1 MRSLYWVL
9 VGWVACVV
17 GGCGGPEAPPLQ
29 RGETAYPA
37 TGIIR
42 EFPVDGR
49 TVVIRHDEIPGYMPK
64 MTMTFTVRDPR
75 ELRAL
80 TVGDSVAFRLVA
92 TENDH
97 WIDSLRRLDAGPRVA
112 GTSSPT
118 SSGVT
123 AIPPLR
129 TGDPLPPFSF
139 TDEAGSTGDISRFRG
154 SAVALTFIFTR
165 CPLPDFCPRMSKH
178 FARTRD
184 SLLSRAGGPT
194 NWQFLS
200 LSFDPEFDAPKIL
213 SQYAPQY
220 RGANAD
226 RWIFAAVERPALES
240 LAPALTL
247 QVIPEQGSFLHNLRT
262 VVLDTRG
269 RIHRQFEGNE
279 WTPDELADAMVEAS
293 RVPPP

>member
-1 MRSLYWVL
+1 MRVLHWIL
-9 VGWVACVV
+9 VGWVACAA
-17 GGCGGPEAPPLQ
+17 GGCGGPEVPPLQ

-37 TGIIR
+37 TGILR

-49 TVVIRHDEIPGYMPK
+49 SVVIRHDEIPGYMPK

-97 WIDSLRRLDAGPRVA
+97 WIDSLRRLDAGPGAVETA
-112 GTSSPT
+112 STPSTGA
-118 SSGVT
+118 T

-129 TGDPLPPFSF
+129 NGDPLPPFPF
-139 TDEAGSTGDISRFRG
+139 TDEAARPGDISQFRG

-184 SLLSRAGGPT
+184 SLLGRRGAPT

-213 SQYAPQY
+213 AQYAPQY
-220 RGANAD
+220 RGTNAD
-226 RWIFAAVERPALES
+226 RWIFAAVARPALES

-269 RIHRQFEGNE
+269 LIHRQFEGNE
-279 WTPDELADAMVEAS
+279 WTPGELADAMIEAS